1 MKSAP
6 LKPASTAGLVRNSGL
21 ISATT
26 GDITLTGHQIRQDGV
41 LVASTDIGA
50 RGAIHLLNRASD
62 ASGSATLG
70 AGSVTAVLLEPSA
83 VTGLE
88 GQRTAA
94 LKTLDGIAN
103 NNTAGVFDNLS
114 TVADRPDLPRIEVV
128 SGNLASF
135 LDGST
140 TLATGGRS
148 PCRRASDPAR
158 RRRAAGVAGAI
169 GVRLAMESNNLKIDV
184 QGQ

>member
-1 MKSAP
+1 M
-6 LKPASTAGLVRNSGL
+6 RNGL

-62 ASGSATLG
+62 ASGVTLG

-88 GQRTAA
+88 ASAPPRSRRWTASP
-94 LKTLDGIAN
+94 T
-103 NNTAGVFDNLS
+103 T
-114 TVADRPDLPRIEVV
+114 TRP
-128 SGNLASF
+128 AS
-135 LDGST
+135 ST
-140 TLATGGRS
+140 T
-148 PCRRASDPAR
+148 
-158 RRRAAGVAGAI
+158 
-169 GVRLAMESNNLKIDV
+169 
-184 QGQ
+184 